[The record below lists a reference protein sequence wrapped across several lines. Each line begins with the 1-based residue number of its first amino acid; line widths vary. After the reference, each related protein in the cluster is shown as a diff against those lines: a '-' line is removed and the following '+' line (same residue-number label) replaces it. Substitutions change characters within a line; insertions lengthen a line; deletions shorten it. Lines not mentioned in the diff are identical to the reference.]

1 MSGVT
6 VIIPLLNR
14 ERFIAQ
20 AIQSVLDQQFA
31 GTLEIIVSDDGSSDN
46 GVDIARSFGSP
57 VRVLLK
63 PESNSRRGASGARN
77 RGIEAATQSYI
88 SFLDSDDY
96 YLPGHLNKM
105 VALMDANPEAGFA
118 FSRSKELRNIR
129 GKWIESP
136 WTHSKLTARDKAY
149 LFLSRNY
156 IVNTNVFLIRTEIF
170 RNVGLFNENLVY
182 GEDADMWMRISEQ
195 YKGLFADHFGAVY
208 RTKHGVGEQQSS
220 DPAAEIRKCALQI
233 YISALERC
241 QSHTRRDKYREFS
254 LMVYIA
260 RIQFRTEFRLY
271 YFIKLLKLL
280 FINPKLFSIKIYD
293 YLSKIFKKA
302 KIDAYFF
309 FWRLRKRISE
319 KRTSIFS
326 R

>member
-63 PESNSRRGASGARN
+63 PESNSRRSVSGARN

-170 RNVGLFNENLVY
+170 RKVGLFNENLVY

-220 DPAAEIRKCALQI
+220 DPTAEIRKCALQI

-309 FWRLRKRISE
+309 FWQLRKRISE

>member
-14 ERFIAQ
+14 ERFIAE

-31 GTLEIIVSDDGSSDN
+31 GTLEIIVSDDGSTDN

-57 VRVLLK
+57 VKVLLK
-63 PESNSRRGASGARN
+63 PEGNYRRGASGARN
-77 RGIEAATQSYI
+77 RGIEAATQAYI

-105 VALMDANPEAGFA
+105 VTLMDANPEAGFT

-129 GKWIESP
+129 GKWIDFP
-136 WTHSKLTARDKAY
+136 WTHSRVTARDKAY

-156 IVNTNVFLIRTEIF
+156 VVNTNVFLIRTEIF
-170 RNVGLFNENLVY
+170 RNIGHFNRNFAY
-182 GEDADMWMRISEQ
+182 GEDCDMWIRISEQ

-208 RTKHGVGEQQSS
+208 RTNHGVGEQQSS
-220 DPAAEIRKCALQI
+220 DPAAGIRKCALQI

-241 QSHTRRDKYREFS
+241 QSRGLRDEYREFS

-260 RIQFRTEFRLY
+260 RIQFRSEFRLY
-271 YFIKLLKLL
+271 YFVQLIKLLFK
-280 FINPKLFSIKIYD
+280 NPRLFSIKIYD

-302 KIDAYFF
+302 KIDAFFF
-309 FWRLRKRISE
+309 FWQLRKLLWE
-319 KRTSIFS
+319 KSASIFF